1 MITKSRVKD
10 YMDLFRFSLNI
21 LACVGVLVPAFMV
34 HVLRGNEPDFV
45 NFLFNNGILDFTGL
59 IFGLLA
65 TIMLSA
71 AIESLNDAFDVE
83 VDIANKRFD
92 RPIARGAFTK
102 EFVYI
107 LSTILFF
114 LSVFIIG
121 LLSLIYKITPFLF
134 VFTLIFVG
142 VGVGYNYIKHIGF
155 IGNIW
160 VSFGYVGPL
169 FIGFALFNPHETII
183 VHAAILMLTAAFFL
197 ATGREIVKDIQDY
210 KGDLEQNLNSLAI
223 KFGPK
228 TAGFISMIFFLLAMI
243 SCMLMGFFIYKNI
256 VYWGLMILFLVILC
270 FTQYI
275 VFTEGIEI
283 EGGKKARKYTRWS
296 LWISLGAFFFGIF
309 FINN

>member
-21 LACVGVLVPAFMV
+21 LTCIGVLVPAFIV

-45 NFLFNNGILDFTGL
+45 NFLFNNGILDFNGL

-71 AIESLNDAFDVE
+71 AIESLNDAFDVD

-102 EFVYI
+102 EFVYT

-121 LLSLIYKITPFLF
+121 LLSLIYKITPLLF

-142 VGVGYNYIKHIGF
+142 VGVGYNYIKHLGF

-160 VSFGYVGPL
+160 VSIGYVGPL
-169 FIGFALFNPHETII
+169 FIGFALFNPHEAII
-183 VHAAILMLTAAFFL
+183 VQAAILMLTAAFFL

-210 KGDLEQNLNSLAI
+210 KGDLEKNLNSLAI
-223 KFGPK
+223 KLGPK
-228 TAGFISMIFFLLAMI
+228 KAGFISMFFFLLATI
-243 SCMLMGFFIYKNI
+243 SCMLIGFFIYKNI
-256 VYWGLMILFLVILC
+256 IYWVLIIILFVILC
-270 FTQYI
+270 FTQYT
-275 VFTEGIEI
+275 VFKEGIEI
-283 EGGKKARKYTRWS
+283 EGGKKTRKYTRWS
-296 LWISLGAFFFGIF
+296 LWISLGAFFFGVF
-309 FINN
+309 FIKS